1 MRAPFQTLI
10 ILYRIDKK
18 EILYGIFLRKKEKIW
33 QFVSGGGEDN
43 ENIYQTAIRELK
55 EETVEYISKRMNLWN

>member
-18 EILYGIFLRKKEKIW
+18 EILYGIFLRKKEKMK
-33 QFVSGGGEDN
+33 D
-43 ENIYQTAIRELK
+43 
-55 EETVEYISKRMNLWN
+55 

>member
-18 EILYGIFLRKKEKIW
+18 EILYRIFLRKKRE
-33 QFVSGGGEDN
+33 N
-43 ENIYQTAIRELK
+43 ERLK
-55 EETVEYISKRMNLWN
+55 NSL